1 MSDIMSVW
9 FSSFG
14 IGICTG
20 FTIAFIAWGVGFGIY
35 AIIKWFKMSQPERSK
50 NGKYQNCHE
59 HCVFNRADKCC

>member
-35 AIIKWFKMSQPERSK
+35 TIIKLFKMS
-50 NGKYQNCHE
+50 
-59 HCVFNRADKCC
+59 